1 MREGGPVI
9 RLCLTVSVLA
19 AVLVMA
25 GCSHDHESESDVP
38 DDPSIPSVTVTLTD
52 AGCQPSS
59 FDLAAGDVVF
69 TVTNGGTTKVKEMEV
84 QDANGHLRGDVEGVQ
99 PGQTRSFLV
108 KLEPG
113 ATYRVRCPE
122 DAPTGGTIT
131 VH

>member
-1 MREGGPVI
+1 MT
-9 RLCLTVSVLA
+9 RLCLVVPLVA
-19 AVLVMA
+19 AALVMA
-25 GCSHDHESESDVP
+25 GCSHEHDPKSAVA

-52 AGCQPSS
+52 DGCQPSS

-84 QDANGHLRGDVEGVQ
+84 QDASGHLRADVEGVQ
-99 PGQTRSFLV
+99 PGQTRSLIV